1 MRTESFWWL
10 AAVIAEH
17 KDRQIV
23 GNTRLQKEIWLL
35 QRLGLPTDYSYRV
48 HFYGPYSEDLHAET
62 GFLQSIG
69 VVEIE
74 ERQSPKHGTPYYI
87 TTARDVGTL
96 PVDQLPEEVR
106 SAIPVLEKT
115 DPTVLELAATYDAF
129 RDQGDDHDEAVRRV
143 RRKKGAKCD
152 DGRLE
157 SALALL
163 DKLGLSGSDDPFG
176 YY

>member
-17 KDRQIV
+17 ENKRVV

-35 QRLGLPTDYSYRV
+35 QRLGLPTDYSYKV

-69 VVEIE
+69 VVDVE
-74 ERQSPKHGTPYYI
+74 EKQSKERGTNYYV
-87 TTARDVGTL
+87 TTVRSADKL
-96 PVDQLPEEVR
+96 PVDQLPESVR
-106 SAIPVLEKT
+106 DAIPVLEKT

-129 RDQGDDHDEAVRRV
+129 RDQGDDHDEAIRRV
-143 RRKKGAKCD
+143 KRKKGAKCE
-152 DGRLE
+152 DGRL
-157 SALALL
+157 
-163 DKLGLSGSDDPFG
+163 DKAVELVKKLIG
-176 YY
+176 